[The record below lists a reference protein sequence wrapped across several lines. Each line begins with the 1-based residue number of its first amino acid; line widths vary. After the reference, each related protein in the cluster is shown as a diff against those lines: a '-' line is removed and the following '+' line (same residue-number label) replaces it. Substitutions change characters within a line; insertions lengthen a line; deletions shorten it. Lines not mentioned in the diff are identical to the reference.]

1 MPSNGLQVSAISWGS
16 FMTRVIT
23 SIEASVAQL
32 RWWSVRQWTAAAATF
47 VVVLIAMGEV
57 GQTLPPASSD
67 RVYPIEWWNFVVLV
81 ADSAL
86 VAVMIGSFVAPGT
99 KRIASATGGGL
110 TATVATIMLACPVC
124 SPLAIPLLG
133 AGGALAFLRGD
144 RGLIALASIAV
155 LALALILRLSAT
167 ASCPVRYKLTAVAAQ
182 PQP

>member
-23 SIEASVAQL
+23 SIEVSVAQL
-32 RWWSVRQWTAAAATF
+32 RWWSVRQWTVAAATF

-99 KRIASATGGGL
+99 KRIASATGGGF

-167 ASCPVRYKLTAVAAQ
+167 ASCPVRYKPTAVAAQ